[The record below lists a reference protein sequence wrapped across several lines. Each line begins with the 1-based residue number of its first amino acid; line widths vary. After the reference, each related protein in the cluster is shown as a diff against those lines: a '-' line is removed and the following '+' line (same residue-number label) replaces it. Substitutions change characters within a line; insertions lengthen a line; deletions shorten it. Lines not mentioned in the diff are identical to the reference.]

1 MDPVV
6 LKIAREVRERGGRA
20 LVVGGYV
27 RDLII
32 GETPAKDLDL
42 EIYGLPLADL
52 EALLSR
58 YGKVDAVGRSFGVL
72 KVHGLPYDFSVPRRD
87 SKTGSGHRGFLIE
100 ADPSMT
106 VEEAARRRDLT
117 MNAMLL
123 DPLTDEI
130 IDLFGG
136 RKDIQSKVLRAVD
149 PATFVEDPLRGL
161 RVAQFAAR
169 FEMVPDADLIQLMS
183 RLDLS
188 ELPAE
193 RLFEEFKKMF
203 LKGRKPGLGI
213 LAVRDGGLLRF
224 FPEIQ
229 ALEDCTQEPDWHPE
243 GTVGIHTRLALDA
256 AVEFRTGEERHDLAL
271 MLGVLCHDFGK
282 PATTQFEEGRIRS
295 RGHEEAGEAPARA
308 FLERLKAPPDVV
320 ETVVVLVRYHLAP
333 GHFQRGDASPAAYR
347 RLARKLASGG
357 ASIELLE
364 RVSRSDH
371 FGRTTPDALARRFD
385 DGDRFL
391 QQARSV
397 HVEAEAPK
405 DVVLGRHLI
414 ARGMTPGPRFG
425 EILERCRRI
434 QDETGWTD
442 AEQILNR
449 ALSE

>member
-1 MDPVV
+1 
-6 LKIAREVRERGGRA
+6 
-20 LVVGGYV
+20 
-27 RDLII
+27 
-32 GETPAKDLDL
+32 
-42 EIYGLPLADL
+42 
-52 EALLSR
+52 
-58 YGKVDAVGRSFGVL
+58 
-72 KVHGLPYDFSVPRRD
+72 
-87 SKTGSGHRGFLIE
+87 
-100 ADPSMT
+100 
-106 VEEAARRRDLT
+106 
-117 MNAMLL
+117 MLL

-213 LAVRDGGLLRF
+213 LALRDGGLLRF